1 MTYSR
6 VTSLPQSIPDQS
18 L

>member
-6 VTSLPQSIPDQS
+6 VASLPQSIPDQS